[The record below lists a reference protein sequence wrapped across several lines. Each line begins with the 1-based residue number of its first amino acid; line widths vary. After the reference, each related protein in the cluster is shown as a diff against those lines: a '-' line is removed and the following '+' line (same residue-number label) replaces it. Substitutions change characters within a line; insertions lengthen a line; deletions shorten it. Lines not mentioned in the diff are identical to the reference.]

1 MKKNIAFIFLT
12 ALIAVASCSR
22 NHIPSIAEEKTAT
35 HKIIAILPVEMIYTG
50 SKPKNLNEEEILK
63 IEENESKIFQQF
75 LHDNILKNGNT
86 NRYMLTVSV
95 QNYINTISLLDSN
108 KISIHDSWHKTDKE
122 LMKLLNVDAVVR
134 MKVQEKRYMSDVA
147 SRGIDY
153 GRQVAGA
160 VFKKNIYIP
169 NKTND
174 INASCSLISNGE
186 TLWNHNYRATADWN
200 SPADYVINNIT
211 NNFSYYLPYRHRR

>member
-75 LHDNILKNGNT
+75 LHGNRWDVIT
-86 NRYMLTVSV
+86 AAGCN
-95 QNYINTISLLDSN
+95 SN
-108 KISIHDSWHKTDKE
+108 
-122 LMKLLNVDAVVR
+122 
-134 MKVQEKRYMSDVA
+134 
-147 SRGIDY
+147 
-153 GRQVAGA
+153 
-160 VFKKNIYIP
+160 
-169 NKTND
+169 
-174 INASCSLISNGE
+174 
-186 TLWNHNYRATADWN
+186 
-200 SPADYVINNIT
+200 
-211 NNFSYYLPYRHRR
+211 